1 LIPAVQDLPIDPL
14 LPEIATASTRHQCLV
29 LRAPPGAGKTTRV
42 PAALLDGGLC
52 GGRDVVVLEPRRIAA
67 RAAAEFVAQERG
79 GTVGG
84 EVGYRVRFEQRG
96 GPHTRLWFVTEGVF
110 ARQLIADPLL
120 DRVGVV
126 VLDEFH
132 ERHLQQDVAL
142 AVVRELQQSV
152 RTDLRLV
159 VMSATLDTER
169 LAGALGDAVV
179 LTSEGRSHPVDIEYE
194 DRPAPDRR
202 LAGRVTAALGRLLSD
217 EPRATGD
224 ILVFLPG
231 AGEIR
236 RAAEAIEELA
246 ARHDLDVVTLHG
258 DQPLEA
264 QRRALRPA
272 SRRRVVLSTNVAETA
287 LTVEGVT
294 TVIDSGLARIARFD
308 ARHGINALRVAP
320 ISRAAA
326 DQRAG
331 RAGRLAPGRCVRL
344 WTRVEHDSRRPHETP
359 EILRLDLTRIIL
371 ELRGWGL
378 ERPST
383 LAWLDPPP
391 PGMLESAEALLAQL
405 GAVDVTTGHLTT
417 AGRRML
423 ELPVAPRIAAML
435 AEAERL
441 ERAHAGALMA
451 ALASE
456 RDICVEGRALTR
468 GDGGGRWPAGPSDLL
483 LRMDLFEQATRRG
496 LDAAAC
502 GELGLDVTAV
512 RTVDR
517 ARRQLSRLLAP
528 VDQPARRR
536 SGGTGTRAHDPGDAD
551 TLLRCVLAGFPDRV
565 ARRRGPGS
573 SRALMVGGR
582 GLLLSEHSIVRDAE
596 LFVAIDVE
604 RVVDRGVSE
613 ARVRLASA
621 VHREWLAERFP
632 DAVRETTE
640 VVFDAAQER
649 VVERTRVTFHD
660 LVLGERAHAEVDP
673 MRAGQV
679 LAAVARADPSR
690 VAGIGRAEQILARV
704 AFLSGAL
711 PELHLPTD
719 RSALLADAVTALCA
733 GRRSFAELRA
743 ADALGALRRR
753 LDATQLAALD
763 REAPTEIA
771 LPSGRRAP
779 VVYEPGKPPVVAAR
793 IQELFGLTRSPR
805 LARGRIAVLIEV
817 LAPNQRPVQITD
829 DLESFWRTT
838 YADVRKQLRG
848 RYPKH
853 DWPEDPLTA
862 APSSRPRPRRR

>member
-1 LIPAVQDLPIDPL
+1 MQDLPIDPL
-14 LPEIATASTRHQCLV
+14 LPEIAKASTRHRRLV

-42 PAALLDGGLC
+42 PAALLDAGLAGGKNVL
-52 GGRDVVVLEPRRIAA
+52 VLEPRRVAA

-79 GTVGG
+79 GAVGG
-84 EVGYRVRFEQRG
+84 DVGYRVRFEHRG
-96 GPHTRLWFVTEGVF
+96 GSRTRLWFVTEGVF
-110 ARQLIADPLL
+110 ARHLTTDPFL

-142 AVVRELQQSV
+142 AVVRELQESV
-152 RTDLRLV
+152 RADLRLV

-169 LAGALGDAVV
+169 LADALGDAAV
-179 LTSEGRSHPVDIEYE
+179 LTSEGRSHPVHVEYE
-194 DRPAPDRR
+194 ERPAPERG
-202 LAGRVTAALGRLLSD
+202 LATRVAAALHRLLSGELRD
-217 EPRATGD
+217 AGD
-224 ILVFLPG
+224 VLVFLPG

-246 ARHDLDVVTLHG
+246 GRHDIEVVTLHG
-258 DQPLEA
+258 DQPLDA

-294 TVIDSGLARIARFD
+294 AVIDSGLARIARFD

-344 WTRVEHDSRRPHETP
+344 WTRADHESRRPYETP
-359 EILRLDLTRIIL
+359 EILRLDLTRSIL

-378 ERPST
+378 KRPST

-391 PGMLESAEALLAQL
+391 PGMLESAEALLVQL
-405 GAVDVTTGHLTT
+405 GAVDATTGDLTT
-417 AGRRML
+417 TGRRML

-456 RDICVEGRALTR
+456 RDICIEGRTLTR
-468 GDGGGRWPAGPSDLL
+468 SDGGKWPAGPSDLL
-483 LRMDLFEQATRRG
+483 LRVELFEQATRRG

-502 GELGLDVTAV
+502 GKLGLDLAAV

-517 ARRQLSRLLAP
+517 ARRQLTSLLAP
-528 VDQPARRR
+528 VDRPARHP
-536 SGGTGTRAHDPGDAD
+536 SGGGGMRAHDPGDAD

-565 ARRRGPGS
+565 ARRRGPS
-573 SRALMVGGR
+573 SPRALMVGGR
-582 GLLLSEHSIVRDAE
+582 GLLLSEHSIVREAE
-596 LFVAIDVE
+596 LFVALDVE
-604 RVVDRGVSE
+604 RVVDRGASE
-613 ARVRLASA
+613 ARVRLAS
-621 VHREWLAERFP
+621 VVQRQWLAERFP
-632 DAVRETTE
+632 DAIRETTE

-649 VVERTRVTFHD
+649 VLERTRATFHD
-660 LVLGERAHAEVDP
+660 LVLSERAHADVDP
-673 MRAGQV
+673 MRAGHV
-679 LAAVARADPSR
+679 LAAAARADPSR
-690 VAGIGRAEQILARV
+690 AACIGRAEQTFLTRV
-704 AFLSGAL
+704 EFLSGAL
-711 PELHLPTD
+711 PELRLPTD
-719 RSALLADAVTALCA
+719 RNALLADTVTALCA

-743 ADALGALRRR
+743 ADALGALRRS
-753 LDATQLAALD
+753 LDAAQLAALD
-763 REAPTEIA
+763 REAPTEIT

-805 LARGRIAVLIEV
+805 LARGRVPVLVQV
-817 LAPNQRPVQITD
+817 LAPSHRPVQITD

-862 APSSRPRPRRR
+862 APSSRPGRRR